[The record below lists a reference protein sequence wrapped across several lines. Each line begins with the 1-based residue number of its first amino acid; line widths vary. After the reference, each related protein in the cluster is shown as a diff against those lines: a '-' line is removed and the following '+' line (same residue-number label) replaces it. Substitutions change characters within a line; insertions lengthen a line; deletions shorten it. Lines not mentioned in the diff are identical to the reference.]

1 MSSSL
6 AQRPML
12 GGVIVDEGAGAASL
26 GGSPLASIVTLD
38 SFHLEWRLRMAR

>member
-6 AQRPML
+6 VQRPML
-12 GGVIVDEGAGAASL
+12 VVIVDEGAGAASL